1 MQLLLSQPKRNGP
14 SAMPVDQSD
23 YPEDVK
29 MMAWVITSKHLC
41 RGERDISR
49 IVADAIW
56 QERQR
61 SLSETTNQTSGIQ
74 SAW

>member
-1 MQLLLSQPKRNGP
+1 
-14 SAMPVDQSD
+14 MPVEQND

-41 RGERDISR
+41 RGEKDVNR

-61 SLSETTNQTSGIQ
+61 WLGETTNQTSGIR